1 MRALLLLLTRDHHR
15 TLAVIAAAQRELARP
30 GPAPALTELGRRLRS
45 HLRLEE
51 DLVFGAVETL
61 VGDPQ
66 FHVTATLRREH
77 QALRAL
83 FADVEAE
90 LERDNRVGAAGNL
103 RELATAL
110 AVHERKEH
118 DVLFP
123 MAERL
128 PQPERASEAATEL
141 GADPVPE
148 PAFLH

>member
-1 MRALLLLLTRDHHR
+1 MRALLQQLTRDHHR
-15 TLAVIAAAQRELARP
+15 TLALIAAAQRELSLP
-30 GPAPALTELGRRLRS
+30 GSPRSLTELGRRLRA

-51 DLVFGAVETL
+51 ELIFGAVEAL
-61 VGDPQ
+61 VGDPG

-90 LERDNRVGAAGNL
+90 LARDNRAGAWGNL
-103 RELATAL
+103 RELATSL

-128 PQPERASEAATEL
+128 PEPVHCEMARAEL
-141 GADPVPE
+141 AVDPSLGV
-148 PAFLH
+148 ALLH